1 MKTSTTLEA
10 ALKKDRLILIIALI
24 LLCAIS
30 WYYIIYL
37 YNQMYPMNMD
47 AFLFAMPMS
56 PEWTLV
62 DFALLFLM
70 WFVMMIA
77 MMIPSVAPLILIFSM
92 VNRKSKQTANPF
104 VPSHYLLAGYL
115 IIWAI
120 FSLLA
125 TVLQWLFQNLNW
137 LNPDMVVTNKTV
149 GGIIL
154 ILAGVFQFTP
164 LKRQCLKY
172 CQTPVSFIHTHWK
185 EGRAGALQMGIK
197 NGMYCLGCCW
207 VLMLLLFVSGI
218 MNLLW
223 IVLISLFVLI
233 EKLFPRFKLVSWLA
247 GAALILYG
255 VWVMY

>member
-1 MKTSTTLEA
+1 MKTSLTLDA
-10 ALKKDRLILIIALI
+10 ILKKDRLLLIGALI
-24 LLCAIS
+24 VLCGLS

-37 YNQMYPMNMD
+37 YRQMYPMNMD

-56 PEWTLV
+56 AKWTLV

-92 VNRKSKQTANPF
+92 VNRKKKQEHNPF
-104 VPSHYLLAGYL
+104 VSSHYLLAGYL

-137 LNPDMVVTNKTV
+137 LNPDMVVTDKTV

-154 ILAGVFQFTP
+154 IVAGIFQFTP
-164 LKRQCLKY
+164 LKRQCLKH

-185 EGRAGALQMGIK
+185 EGRSGALKMGIK

-207 VLMLLLFVSGI
+207 VLMLVLFVSGI

-223 IVLISLFVLI
+223 IVMISLFVLI
-233 EKLFPRFKLVSWLA
+233 EKLLPRFPWVSWLA
-247 GAALILYG
+247 GAALIVYG